1 MCNIEKMKKI
11 QSDAL
16 ELFTKNE
23 HKYTSTLYM
32 NGFINILKQLEYKL
46 ETNKIKKNGNNGNEE
61 NIQLLLEI
69 HNYTTLAILHLSD
82 KT

>member
-1 MCNIEKMKKI
+1 MQDI
-11 QSDAL
+11 
-16 ELFTKNE
+16 
-23 HKYTSTLYM
+23 
-32 NGFINILKQLEYKL
+32 KQLEYKL